1 MNLEKQSIWELLR
14 RLWRHIS
21 KRRRIQFWIL
31 LLLMILSSFAEFLN
45 IGAIMPFLG
54 VLIAPEKVYN
64 LPQLSFIFDF
74 LGIKSS
80 SDILIPVILIF
91 GLLVVMANS
100 MRMLVVWSSIRLS
113 SSLGAD
119 LSLSIYRRTLY
130 QPYLVHISRSSS
142 EVINVVTNQVNYA
155 VLTITMVINLVSS
168 VIMLASITLALILI
182 DPLIALIAFGGFGF
196 IYFFVVQLM
205 SARVT
210 NAGQRIATES
220 TRVIKVLQE
229 GLGGIRDVLLDGTQ
243 ATYLSIFHRADTRA
257 RRAQGNIEIIS
268 FSPRY
273 GVETLGLLLILG
285 LAYFLTASGAG
296 VAGSIP
302 ILGALALGAQRML
315 PILQLA
321 YVSITGI
328 RGNKYTLQ
336 ATLDM
341 LDQPLPLRS
350 SESIEAI
357 QTFNSELK
365 LSEIAF
371 KYSPQSDWVLK
382 NLSLTIPKGSRIGFI
397 GKTGSGKSTLLDL
410 IMGLLEP
417 TQGLIQVDGVVID
430 ELNRRGWQRRI
441 AHVPQSIYLSD
452 NSIEENIAFGVP
464 KHEIDAERIK
474 RCAAQAQI
482 SELIESWPHQY
493 QTHVGERGI
502 RLSGG
507 QRQRIGIA
515 RALYKEAD
523 VIIFDEATSALD
535 GETEEAVIEAIEG
548 LGKNLTILIIAH
560 RLTTLRGCT
569 QIIELD
575 QGSVARIGS
584 YQNIILE
591 AKYKVESNNESK

>member
-1 MNLEKQSIWELLR
+1 
-14 RLWRHIS
+14 
-21 KRRRIQFWIL
+21 
-31 LLLMILSSFAEFLN
+31 MILSSLAEFFS
-45 IGAIMPFLG
+45 ISAIMPFLG

-64 LPQLSFIFDF
+64 LPQLSFLFDF

-80 SDILIPVILIF
+80 SEILIPIILMF
-91 GLLVVMANS
+91 GFLVLIANC
-100 MRMLVVWSSIRLS
+100 MRMLVVWAGIRLS

-119 LSLSIYRRTLY
+119 LSLNIYCRTLY

-168 VIMLASITLALILI
+168 AIMLASITLAIILI
-182 DPLIALIAFGGFGF
+182 DPLMASIAFGGFGL
-196 IYFFVVQLM
+196 IYLLVIQLM
-205 SARVT
+205 SVQVK
-210 NAGQRIATES
+210 NAGQQIATES

-229 GLGGIRDVLLDGTQ
+229 GLGGIRDILLDGTQ

-273 GVETLGLLLILG
+273 GVETIALLFILG
-285 LAYFLTASGAG
+285 IAYFLTANEAG
-296 VAGSIP
+296 IGGSIP

-328 RGNKYTLQ
+328 RGNKYTLK

-341 LDQPLPLRS
+341 LDQPLPPSFSTHAKEGL
-350 SESIEAI
+350 
-357 QTFNSELK
+357 TFNSELR
-365 LSEIAF
+365 LFDLAF
-371 KYSPQSDWVLK
+371 KYSPQSNWILK
-382 NLSLTIPKGSRIGFI
+382 NLNLTIPKGSRIGFI

-417 TQGLIQVDGVVID
+417 TEGLIKVDGIVIND
-430 ELNRRGWQRRI
+430 TNRMLWQRRI

-452 NSIEENIAFGVP
+452 NSIEENIAFGIP
-464 KHEIDAERIK
+464 KQEIDFELLK
-474 RCAAQAQI
+474 RCAAQAHI
-482 SELIESWPHQY
+482 ADLIEGWPLQY
-493 QTHVGERGI
+493 QTHVGERGV

-515 RALYKEAD
+515 RALYKKAD

-535 GETEEAVIEAIEG
+535 NETEEAVIKAIEG
-548 LGKNLTILIIAH
+548 LGNNLTILIIAH

-569 QIIELD
+569 QVVELD
-575 QGSVARIGS
+575 QGSISKIGS
-584 YQNIILE
+584 YQDIILE
-591 AKYKVESNNESK
+591 ASQNRIEGNNASK